1 MDKLSELIEAFKG
14 YGYDN
19 PLHNCSNE
27 LRLGATIKGT
37 FYGVN
42 ICGIFATSFYCDFSK
57 AYYGATLFLT
67 QYDDMFM
74 LAEDSRQNSKY
85 LEHSCLRKIKTYNDV
100 YKFLGIEDI
109 HVNAR
114 SVVGYSQNDIVTMV
128 FELDSNKNPIVCNAY
143 SIDKKPAITIV
154 RLDDETMH
162 DYYIRCL
169 KAYGNVIK
177 RW

>member
-1 MDKLSELIEAFKG
+1 MDNTSEVIEAFKG

-19 PLHNCSNE
+19 LLHNCSNE
-27 LRLGATIKGT
+27 LLLGATITGT

-42 ICGIFATSFYCDFSK
+42 IYGIFATSFYCDFTK
-57 AYYGATLFLT
+57 VYYGTTLFLT
-67 QYDDMFM
+67 QYDDMFQ
-74 LAEDSRQNSKY
+74 LVEDGRQNSKH

-109 HVNAR
+109 HVNPH
-114 SVVGYSQNDIVTMV
+114 SIVGYSKNDIVTVV
-128 FELDSNKNPIVCNAY
+128 FELDSNKTPIVCNFY
-143 SIDKKPAITIV
+143 SIDKKPAMTIV
-154 RLDDETMH
+154 RFDDETAH

-169 KAYGNVIK
+169 KAYGDAIK